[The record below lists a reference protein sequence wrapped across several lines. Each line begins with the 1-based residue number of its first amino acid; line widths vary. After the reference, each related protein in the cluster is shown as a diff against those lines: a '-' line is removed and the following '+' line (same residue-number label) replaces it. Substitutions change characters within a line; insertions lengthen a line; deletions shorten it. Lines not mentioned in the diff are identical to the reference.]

1 MTTFEQV
8 LSRCFSVVLGS
19 PFGWFWGCRCRV
31 LGLPLVSRVARPGVP
46 ALPRPFK
53 GDVKLPPVGVAD
65 YRRYHP
71 AGEQPPVVQGHGP
84 TTAATTPKGSSH
96 PSAKGTPDF
105 CRSRRSV
112 EGAAWRPSVG
122 AVAAAESLDLASDKS
137 HGYPGGT
144 LDANGGIGVTW
155 AVPPMVGVKGSW
167 DVADGVIIERMYGD
181 CQGGFCRLGGGSTG
195 SPRTGWR
202 GQGWYGIRVSGFRPS
217 PE

>member
-8 LSRCFSVVLGS
+8 LSGS
-19 PFGWFWGCRCRV
+19 IRLSWGLLLVGFGVADAGFW
-31 LGLPLVSRVARPGVP
+31 LPIFQGLPGRAFRLCLVPSRGTWRPPWGM
-46 ALPRPFK
+46 
-53 GDVKLPPVGVAD
+53 GD

-144 LDANGGIGVTW
+144 LDANGG
-155 AVPPMVGVKGSW
+155 VGCY
-167 DVADGVIIERMYGD
+167 M
-181 CQGGFCRLGGGSTG
+181 GGS
-195 SPRTGWR
+195 SDGW
-202 GQGWYGIRVSGFRPS
+202 G
-217 PE
+217 